1 MNWVLIIWL
10 GTPSNFTIFEKFPNE
25 KACIEK
31 QVTLNKALNQAGSKM
46 QTECRLSKP
55 GDAFKKS
62 NITVTRY
69 VLR

>member
-1 MNWVLIIWL
+1 MKWVLIIWL
-10 GTPSNFTIFEKFPNE
+10 GSSNNFTVFDKFINE
-25 KACIEK
+25 KDCIEK
-31 QVTLNKALNQAGSKM
+31 QVTLNKALNQASSKM

-62 NITVTRY
+62 NIVVTRY